1 VTVRTIVVG
10 VDGSENA
17 HRAIEFAAG
26 LAAQLGA
33 TVLAVHAFEPL
44 ALLGRVPPPVD
55 FESVE
60 RDTKAKLEQ
69 EWCAPLRAAG
79 AAYEAVLVENN
90 PVGALVDVARE
101 RGADLVV
108 VGARGQSPFRQ
119 MVLGSTSLK
128 LPHETKVPVTIV
140 P

>member
-17 HRAIEFAAG
+17 HRAVEFAAG
-26 LAAQLGA
+26 LAEQLGA

-44 ALLGRVPPPVD
+44 AVLGTVTPPVD
-55 FESVE
+55 FEAIE
-60 RDTKAKLEQ
+60 RETTTKLAE
-69 EWCAPLRAAG
+69 EWCAPLRASG
-79 AAYEAVLVENN
+79 ATYEPLLVENN

-101 RGADLVV
+101 RHADLVV
-108 VGARGQSPFRQ
+108 VGARGHSPFRQ
-119 MVLGSTSLK
+119 MVLGSTSLR